1 MKIKEI
7 KIGPGIIIS
16 IIAALAGLVY
26 YIGWGLY
33 YHVWADIG
41 IYSITAFLMG
51 IGIVGTLLSITKS

>member
-41 IYSITAFLMG
+41 IYSVTAFLMG